1 MGLDSVERI
10 FNNLD
15 DWRKLPA
22 YQLERRADIYF
33 ATYLPEVLKSL
44 KIINNV
50 KDMVII
56 PEFPLS
62 KKALRGNYIYRD
74 SLKID
79 YLVLNKENKK
89 AIFVELKTDM
99 ISFDPEQYQNMQN
112 ATIIGLDK
120 FCQMIIELLPKQNFR
135 KRVKYYNLLKKLSD
149 AGLVLIPKSV
159 KDIMNGRDHRG
170 ITKIAKEIMVL
181 ENAQK
186 FQLPH
191 NILYILPNQIP
202 EPLDSDQQITFKD
215 FATGIS
221 TKDELSLRFI
231 KSLNKWQDR

>member
-1 MGLDSVERI
+1 
-10 FNNLD
+10 
-15 DWRKLPA
+15 
-22 YQLERRADIYF
+22 
-33 ATYLPEVLKSL
+33 
-44 KIINNV
+44 
-50 KDMVII
+50 
-56 PEFPLS
+56 
-62 KKALRGNYIYRD
+62 
-74 SLKID
+74 
-79 YLVLNKENKK
+79 
-89 AIFVELKTDM
+89 
-99 ISFDPEQYQNMQN
+99 
-112 ATIIGLDK
+112 
-120 FCQMIIELLPKQNFR
+120 
-135 KRVKYYNLLKKLSD
+135 
-149 AGLVLIPKSV
+149 
-159 KDIMNGRDHRG
+159 MNGRDHRG